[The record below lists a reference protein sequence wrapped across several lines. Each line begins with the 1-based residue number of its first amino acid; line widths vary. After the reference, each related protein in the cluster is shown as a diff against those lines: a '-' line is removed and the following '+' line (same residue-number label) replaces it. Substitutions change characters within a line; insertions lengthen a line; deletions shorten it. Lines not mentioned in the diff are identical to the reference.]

1 MNTTSKGMS
10 FTSKSVGGEYNH
22 LLTENEMPVHRHYEY
37 IFVKGYPDWP
47 VVDLD
52 TYGAMIDFESS
63 NYVTPNRSV
72 HATTTNAFAH
82 TEFAGGSTEHNNIQP
97 YIVAYF
103 WRRTA

>member
-1 MNTTSKGMS
+1 MS
-10 FTSKSVGGEYNH
+10 FTAGKAYGEYKH
-22 LLTENEMPVHRHYEY
+22 KLTIQEMPVHRHYEY

-52 TYGAMIDFESS
+52 SYGAMIDFTSS
-63 NYVTPNRSV
+63 NYVSPNQSV

-82 TEFAGGSTEHNNIQP
+82 TEYAGDSTEHNNIQP

>member
-1 MNTTSKGMS
+1 MS

-22 LLTENEMPVHRHYEY
+22 LLTENEMPIHRHYEY

-47 VVDLD
+47 VVDLEE
-52 TYGAMIDFESS
+52 YGAMIDFNTS
-63 NYVTPNRSV
+63 NYVTPNQSV
-72 HATTTNAFAH
+72 HATVTNAFTH
-82 TEFAGGSTEHNNIQP
+82 TEYAGGSTEHNNIQP